1 MKEDFERRLYEAVE
15 SVRQLLGPVS
25 REMPPVGIV
34 LGSGLGEFVDRID
47 GTIVPYSE
55 IKGFPIPTVEGHRG
69 LLKVGRQ
76 AAILAGRFHAYEGR
90 SMDEIVLP
98 VFLLAQLGITHLVVT
113 NAAGAVNTAYHP
125 GDLTLVKD
133 HINLMGLNPLVGPH
147 IEALGPRFPDMSE
160 AYDRGL
166 RSSIK
171 EAWHKPLNEGVYA
184 GLLGPTYETPSEIR
198 MLREIGADM
207 VGMSTV
213 PEVIAARYLG
223 LSVLGISC
231 ITNMAAGITS
241 AGHTSAAGAA
251 AHRRRSGH
259 TSTPLSHEEVV
270 ETGRRVASEFADLLH
285 CFLEAF
291 HHDSGS
297 P

>member
-1 MKEDFERRLYEAVE
+1 
-15 SVRQLLGPVS
+15 
-25 REMPPVGIV
+25 
-34 LGSGLGEFVDRID
+34 
-47 GTIVPYSE
+47 
-55 IKGFPIPTVEGHRG
+55 
-69 LLKVGRQ
+69 
-76 AAILAGRFHAYEGR
+76 
-90 SMDEIVLP
+90 MDEIVLP

-184 GLLGPTYETPSEIR
+184 ALLGPTYETPSEIR

-213 PEVIAARYLG
+213 PEVVGARYLG
-223 LSVLGISC
+223 LKVLGISC
-231 ITNMAAGITS
+231 ITNMASGITS
-241 AGHTSAAGAA
+241 AGH
-251 AHRRRSGH
+251 HVQ
-259 TSTPLSHEEVV
+259 PLSHEEVV